1 MRKLIVLAL
10 LLSGCSSYMNAV
22 YGDSPANAD
31 YTACLKANPT
41 SWPKFHACMAER
53 GWVQDPNAPES
64 WPSSYRRTS
73 VTR

>member
-1 MRKLIVLAL
+1 MSKLIVLAL

-31 YTACLKANPT
+31 YTACLKAHPA
-41 SWPKFHACMAER
+41 SWPAFHTCMAER

-64 WPSSYRRTS
+64 WPSSYRKTS

>member
-1 MRKLIVLAL
+1 MRKLIVVAL

-53 GWVQDPNAPES
+53 GGSKIPTLQSLGRA
-64 WPSSYRRTS
+64 
-73 VTR
+73 VTAEHR